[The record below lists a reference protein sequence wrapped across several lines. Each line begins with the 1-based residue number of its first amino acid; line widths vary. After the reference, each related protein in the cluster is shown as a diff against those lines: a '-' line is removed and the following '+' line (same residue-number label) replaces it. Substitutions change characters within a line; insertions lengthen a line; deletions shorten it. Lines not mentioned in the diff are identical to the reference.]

1 MASIARKEFVRQ
13 RSSAGPSPDLQ
24 RLTISSDVPLD
35 TLGPGIETALGYFRD
50 PSLPVVWGIGL
61 GALGGLPIVGVTAL
75 LLWGSVTPEVVRAIA
90 PLVFLV
96 GCLLGGLAG
105 GLGGLLVVLTGQR
118 PGLDRRERLS
128 SE

>member
-1 MASIARKEFVRQ
+1 MASIARKEFVRK
-13 RSSAGPSPDLQ
+13 RSSAGTSRGLQ
-24 RLTISSDVPLD
+24 RPTTSSDIPLD
-35 TLGPGIETALGYFRD
+35 TVGPGIETALGYFRD
-50 PSLPVVWGIGL
+50 PSLPVVLGIGL
-61 GALGGLPIVGVTAL
+61 GALGGLPMVGVTVL
-75 LLWGSVTPEVVRAIA
+75 LLSGSVTPEVVRAIA

-118 PGLDRRERLS
+118 PGLDRHELLS

>member
-13 RSSAGPSPDLQ
+13 RAAGSSPVLQ
-24 RLTISSDVPLD
+24 RPTTSSDIPLD
-35 TLGPGIETALGYFRD
+35 TVGPGIETELGYFRD
-50 PSLPVVWGIGL
+50 SSLPVVWGIGL

-96 GCLLGGLAG
+96 GSLLGGLAG

-118 PGLDRRERLS
+118 PGPGRRERLS